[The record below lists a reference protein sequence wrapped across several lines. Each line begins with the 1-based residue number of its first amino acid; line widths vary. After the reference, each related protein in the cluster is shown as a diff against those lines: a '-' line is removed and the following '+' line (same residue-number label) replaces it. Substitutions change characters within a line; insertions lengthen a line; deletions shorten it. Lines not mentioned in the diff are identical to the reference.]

1 MTDLFEIIDNLEQ
14 IRDMFDNGELTRA
27 DIDYFVRKYQSRL
40 EKFESTMEVD
50 LFDNLPV

>member
-14 IRDMFDNGELTRA
+14 IRAMFENGELTRA
-27 DIDYFVRKYQSRL
+27 EIDYFIRKYQERAAHL
-40 EKFESTMEVD
+40 ESTMEVD